1 LSAQALATAA
11 GFVQQLADD
20 LNKGNLELPMFP
32 DSVIRIQQAFRSEDT
47 DMDEIIQIISS
58 DPALAARVLQLS
70 NSPAMRAA
78 AEIFDVR
85 QAVIRM
91 GRKLVQSSAV
101 SFALRQAEKNE
112 KLSPES
118 REQFKE
124 IWQESVELAALCHVI
139 TKKFTKL
146 SADEALLAGLLSVL
160 GRLYI
165 FMKSQDCGDIDLA
178 EMDQIVSEW
187 HPAICKAIAE
197 SWGMSDELVTA
208 LELQLESDPP
218 LQESASLAEVL
229 VAAKLVVGHKNA
241 GTPLDGSEYPLLQ
254 RLGIAGANDYAVS
267 LDAHE
272 AEIDAIRQGLIG

>member
-1 LSAQALATAA
+1 LSAQALQTAA

-20 LNKGNLELPMFP
+20 LNTGNLELPMFP
-32 DSVIRIQQAFRSEDT
+32 DSVVRIQQAFRSEDT
-47 DMDEIIQIISS
+47 DMDEIIRIISS

-70 NSPAMRAA
+70 NSPALRAA
-78 AEIFDVR
+78 SEIVDVR

-91 GRKLVQSSAV
+91 GRKMVQSSAV
-101 SFALRQAEKNE
+101 SFALRQAERNE
-112 KLSPES
+112 NLSSES
-118 REQFKE
+118 RERFRE
-124 IWQESVELAALCHVI
+124 IWQESVELAALCHVL
-139 TKKFTKL
+139 TKKYTKL

-165 FMKSQDCGDIDLA
+165 FMKSQDCGGIDLA
-178 EMDQIVSEW
+178 ELEKIISEW

-218 LQESASLAEVL
+218 LKESASLAEVL
-229 VAAKLVVGHKNA
+229 VAAKLIVGHRNA

-272 AEIDAIRQGLIG
+272 QDIDAIRQGLIG